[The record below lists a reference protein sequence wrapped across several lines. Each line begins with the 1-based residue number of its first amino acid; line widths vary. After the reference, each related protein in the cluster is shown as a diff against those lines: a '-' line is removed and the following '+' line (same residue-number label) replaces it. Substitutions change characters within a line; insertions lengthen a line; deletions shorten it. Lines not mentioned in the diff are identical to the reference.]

1 MQYRSYYSNKSAL
14 IGQSLYVIG
23 KLNLKI
29 FFFLPGS
36 LIWKLLK
43 KYFFIH
49 GLTQNLTQDYQQ
61 TFYFVCKKQ
70 LQATLLHYVAASPE
84 NAINCKRRNGLT
96 RSTQTHGIAIQR
108 IDIQEEVY
116 KIVLFYVSKT
126 ERAVQFYAAR
136 QGYLMQRLFDSELC

>member
-14 IGQSLYVIG
+14 IGESLYVIG
-23 KLNLKI
+23 KLN
-29 FFFLPGS
+29 FLFS
-36 LIWKLLK
+36 SRESYLEIVK
-43 KYFFIH
+43 KKFFIH

-84 NAINCKRRNGLT
+84 NAINCKRTNGLT